1 MDPSNQ
7 RVELTSVE
15 MSRYSRHLALR
26 EIGVAGQEK
35 LKAARVLVVGAGG
48 LGSPSALYLA
58 AAGVGTLGL
67 IDNDRIDLSNLQRQV
82 LYDTAL
88 VGESKVQAAC
98 ARLRA
103 LNPEI
108 NIEVHDVELRA
119 ANAAEIVARYDVV
132 LDGTDRFTTR
142 YLVNDACVM
151 LRKPLVSAAIHRF
164 EGQALTYVPDRG
176 PCYRCLFPEPPTD
189 GLVPNCAE
197 AGVLGVL
204 PGVMGSI
211 QATEAIKLI
220 VGAGELLIGRLL
232 TYDALGL
239 RFAEFRFERRE
250 DCPVCGS
257 LPSIRELRDLPQAC
271 SAEDLAAVRR
281 LSARELKALFSEQ
294 IGAALSIVDVR
305 EPHEFAVSHLPHSIN
320 VPVRELGARLDEL
333 AESNTVVFVCRS
345 GARSLTAS
353 GMARRGGLPH
363 PAHLEGGLLA
373 WTREVDATFEVAPAG

>member
-1 MDPSNQ
+1 MDSSKPS
-7 RVELTSVE
+7 VELTPTE

-48 LGSPSALYLA
+48 LGSPSTLYLA

-67 IDNDRIDLSNLQRQV
+67 IDNDRIDVSNLQRQV
-82 LYDTAL
+82 LYDTRQ
-88 VGESKVQAAC
+88 VGEPKVEAAQR
-98 ARLRA
+98 RLRA

-108 NIEVHDVELRA
+108 NVEVHDVELRA
-119 ANAAEIVARYDVV
+119 ANIAAIVARYDVV
-132 LDGTDRFTTR
+132 LDGTDRFATR
-142 YLVNDACVM
+142 YIVNDACVM

-176 PCYRCLFPEPPTD
+176 PCYRCLFPDPPAA

-220 VGAGELLIGRLL
+220 VGAGELLVGRLL

-239 RFAEFRFERRE
+239 RFAEFRFERRD
-250 DCPVCGS
+250 DCPVCGRS
-257 LPSIRELRDLPQAC
+257 PSIRELRDLPEAC

-281 LSARELKALFSEQ
+281 LSATDLKTLLAKQL
-294 IGAALSIVDVR
+294 GATPVIIDVR
-305 EPHEFAVSHLPHSIN
+305 EPQEFAVSHLPRSVNI
-320 VPVRELGARLDEL
+320 PVRELVARLGEL
-333 AESNTVVFVCRS
+333 SASDTVVFVCRS

-353 GMARRGGLPH
+353 GMARRFGLEQ

-373 WTREVDATFEVAPAG
+373 WARDVDPWFDVAPVG

>member
-1 MDPSNQ
+1 MDPTKQ
-7 RVELTSVE
+7 RVELSSAE
-15 MSRYSRHLALR
+15 MGRYSRHLALR

-48 LGSPSALYLA
+48 LGSPSTLYLA
-58 AAGVGTLGL
+58 AAGVGTLGV

-82 LYDTAL
+82 LYDTSI
-88 VGESKVQAAC
+88 VGESKVQAAR
-98 ARLRA
+98 ARLQA

-108 NIEVHDVELRA
+108 NIEAHDVELRA
-119 ANAAEIVARYDVV
+119 ANIADIVARYDIV

-239 RFAEFRFERRE
+239 RFAEFTFERRE
-250 DCPVCGS
+250 DCPVCGRS
-257 LPSIRELRDLPQAC
+257 PSIRELRDLPQAC
-271 SAEDLAAVRR
+271 SAQDLAAVRR
-281 LSARELKALFSEQ
+281 LSAQELQALLSERT
-294 IGAALSIVDVR
+294 GAELSIVDVR
-305 EPHEFAVSHLPHSIN
+305 EPHEFAVSHLPRSIN
-320 VPVRELGARLDEL
+320 IPVRELGARLEGL
-333 AESNTVVFVCRS
+333 AASGTVVFVCRS

-353 GMARRGGLPH
+353 GMAHRGGLPQ

-373 WTREVDATFEVAPAG
+373 WTKEVDASFEVAPAG

>member
-1 MDPSNQ
+1 MDSSKPS
-7 RVELTSVE
+7 VELTPTE

-48 LGSPSALYLA
+48 LGSPSTLYLA

-67 IDNDRIDLSNLQRQV
+67 IDNDRIDVSNLQRQV
-82 LYDTAL
+82 LYDTRQ
-88 VGESKVQAAC
+88 VGEPKVEAAQR
-98 ARLRA
+98 RLRA

-108 NIEVHDVELRA
+108 NVEVHDVELRA
-119 ANAAEIVARYDVV
+119 ANIAAIVARYDVV
-132 LDGTDRFTTR
+132 LDGTDRFATR
-142 YLVNDACVM
+142 YIVNDACVM

-176 PCYRCLFPEPPTD
+176 PCYRCLFPDPPAA

-220 VGAGELLIGRLL
+220 VGAGELLVGRLL

-239 RFAEFRFERRE
+239 RFAEFRFERRD
-250 DCPVCGS
+250 DCPVCGRS
-257 LPSIRELRDLPQAC
+257 PSIRELRDLPEAC
-271 SAEDLAAVRR
+271 SVI
-281 LSARELKALFSEQ
+281 K
-294 IGAALSIVDVR
+294 
-305 EPHEFAVSHLPHSIN
+305 
-320 VPVRELGARLDEL
+320 
-333 AESNTVVFVCRS
+333 
-345 GARSLTAS
+345 
-353 GMARRGGLPH
+353 
-363 PAHLEGGLLA
+363 
-373 WTREVDATFEVAPAG
+373 